1 MFCLLGYGV
10 IQLWHLQVEQ
20 SDHADVPNAQFLL
33 ALPVQVEPQGEHCQ
47 AEGCRAQG
55 A

>member
-1 MFCLLGYGV
+1 MLCLPGYGV
-10 IQLWHLQVEQ
+10 NQLWHLQVEQ
-20 SDHADVPNAQFLL
+20 PDHADLPYTQLLL